1 MSTIKLIF
9 QIIQAQ
15 VMNLTILHP
24 TIMAAIAGII
34 VYKLTK
40 KIIHIVFTIIAIIV
54 LYEIFVAVTGFGL
67 PENLFVMP
75 IS

>member
-1 MSTIKLIF
+1 MDIIKLIF
-9 QIIQAQ
+9 QMIQIQ
-15 VMNLTILHP
+15 IMNLTILHP

-40 KIIHIVFTIIAIIV
+40 KVIHIVFTVIAIV
-54 LYEIFVAVTGFGL
+54 ALYEIFVVVTGFGL
-67 PENLFVMP
+67 PENLFIMP